1 MSSSTQKSDPNA
13 NIGISLKFN
22 YNMKTVLYQFFIL
35 LIIDCLKCDDS
46 ATNNATEPPQKPWVL
61 EYSEKEEKK
70 FVISYSISLT
80 SCVGIFIGII
90 FLACCIRDSLTK
102 LQCYE
107 EYKKDVQRLR
117 EEMENHYNMEMKNQ
131 IWDYERE
138 KEKKKDMDEMRRR
151 EADEEEKKRNPPLTK
166 KKSVAVKESS
176 KKKKEVP
183 NVTQKK
189 KEAPKVAE
197 KKKKV
202 PKKEEEFKFT
212 NRGPIIFTTQTVASW
227 DIINTL
233 EEKEEKKISIKK
245 VKWDQNPIGY
255 HETGVG
261 VDQVEIPTP
270 STRGGSSSIMT
281 ASIRQVKKL

>member
-1 MSSSTQKSDPNA
+1 MKISTSTHK
-13 NIGISLKFN
+13 
-22 YNMKTVLYQFFIL
+22 MKTVLYQFFIL
-35 LIIDCLKCDDS
+35 LIINCLKCDDS

-70 FVISYSISLT
+70 FVISYSTLLS
-80 SCVGIFIGII
+80 SCVVVFIGII
-90 FLACCIRDSLTK
+90 ILACCIRDSLTK
-102 LQCYE
+102 LQMYE
-107 EYKKDVQRLR
+107 EYRKDVMKIR
-117 EEMENHYNMEMKNQ
+117 EEMEDHYNMEMKNQ
-131 IWDYERE
+131 IWDYERD

-151 EADEEEKKRNPPLTK
+151 EADEEEKKKNPPSTK
-166 KKSVAVKESS
+166 QKSVALKEPS

-183 NVTQKK
+183 
-189 KEAPKVAE
+189 KVPE
-197 KKKKV
+197 KKKKI

-245 VKWDQNPIGY
+245 VKWDENPIGY

-270 STRGGSSSIMT
+270 SSRGGSSSIMT